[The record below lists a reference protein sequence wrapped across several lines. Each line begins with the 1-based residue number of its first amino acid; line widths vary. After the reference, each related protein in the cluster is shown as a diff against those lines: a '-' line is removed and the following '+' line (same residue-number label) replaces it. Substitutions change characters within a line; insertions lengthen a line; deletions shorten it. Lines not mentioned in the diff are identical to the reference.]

1 MTRRRWWAVA
11 GAAGVLMLAAAA
23 VLAHVLLRDP
33 EPRFAERRSRLV
45 RAETGNIEGA
55 PGHVVQD
62 VRLTAASGL
71 VVDITVKRPDEA
83 DAPGR
88 KRPLILLLGG
98 HRTGRDAVDLISD
111 TRGTIVAAVSYPFDG
126 NPRVKGLAVLPEV
139 PAIRRA
145 LLDTPP
151 ALMLALDHLLAR
163 PDVDASTVEM
173 VGVSLGAPF
182 GCIAGAL
189 DTRITR
195 VWSVHGAGDPRELL
209 DHNLRRRIP
218 FGPARGFVATAA
230 YLLIDGPHL
239 APEQWVSRISP
250 RPFVMINAEEDER
263 LPRATVERLYA
274 HALAPRE
281 IVWMPGQH
289 VLPRRAEL
297 VQRLIDAVLARVP
310 GAELPDETAPALLP
324 RGTAAAAT
332 GRAATARRRS
342 AALYFDAAGLENRL
356 ERLDAVIGGFQEE
369 VLHHRLGLL

>member
-1 MTRRRWWAVA
+1 MTHRGWW
-11 GAAGVLMLAAAA
+11 GAAGAVGVTLLATTA

-45 RAETGNIEGA
+45 QAEAGSAEAT
-55 PGHVVQD
+55 PGHLVQE

-71 VVDITVKRPDEA
+71 TVDITVKGPDEA

-98 HRTGRDAVDLISD
+98 HRTGRDAVDLVSD
-111 TRGTIVAAVSYPFDG
+111 TRGTIVAAVSYPFEG
-126 NPRVKGLAVLPEV
+126 NPRVKGLAVLPEI

-163 PDVDASTVEM
+163 ADVDTSAVEM

-182 GCIAGAL
+182 ACIAGAL
-189 DTRITR
+189 DSRITR
-195 VWSVHGAGDPRELL
+195 VWSVHGAGDPRVLL
-209 DHNLRRRIP
+209 DHNLQRRIP
-218 FGPARGFVATAA
+218 FGPARRFVARVA

-239 APEQWVSRISP
+239 APERWVSRIAP
-250 RPFVMINAEEDER
+250 RPFMMINAEEDER

-310 GAELPDETAPALLP
+310 GAELPDEAAPALLP
-324 RGTAAAAT
+324 RRTAAAAT
-332 GRAATARRRS
+332 GGAAAARRRS
-342 AALYFDAAGLENRL
+342 TALHLDAAGLENRL
-356 ERLDAVIGGFQEE
+356 ERLDAIIGGFQEE